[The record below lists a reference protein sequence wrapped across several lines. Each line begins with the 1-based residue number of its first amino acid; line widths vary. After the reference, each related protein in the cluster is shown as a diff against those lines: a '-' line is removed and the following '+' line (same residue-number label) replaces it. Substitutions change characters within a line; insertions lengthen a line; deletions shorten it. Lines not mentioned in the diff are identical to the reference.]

1 VRRLLPFVCV
11 VVIVDTMLYAA
22 LTPLLPHFQHAYH
35 LSKSGVGALVAA
47 YGIGVLAGAIP
58 GGVVAARRGARGAVV
73 AGLVFV
79 TVASVA
85 VALADSFG
93 LLFAARLAQG
103 FGSSLTWA
111 GGLAWLAL
119 ATPREQRGKTMGT
132 AIGAAVFG
140 AVLGPVVGAAASA
153 VGVRAAFA
161 TVAGVEALLIIV
173 VLGLEPSPREEQP
186 LRVIFGALRDREFIR
201 GLWLMTIPALLFG
214 TLNVL
219 VPLALHDRGFGP
231 GAIGALWVGAAA
243 IESVFNP
250 WLGRVSDRRGPA
262 LPARI
267 GLIGSLA
274 VSLALAATE
283 WPWLLVPLLFAAA
296 IAFGA
301 FYAPALTMVS
311 HAAENVGLAQGLS
324 FGVINAAW
332 AVGNAIGPAAGGG
345 LADLTS
351 DAVPYL
357 VGAGICG
364 ATLLLFRRLPRRS
377 APDVGYAGSPS
388 RSGTTRSR
396 NTSS

>member
-1 VRRLLPFVCV
+1 MRRLLLFVCV
-11 VVIVDTMLYAA
+11 VIVVDTMLYSA
-22 LTPLLPHFQHAYH
+22 LTPLLPHFQHAYD
-35 LSKSGVGALVAA
+35 LSKSGLGALVAA

-58 GGVVAARRGARGAVV
+58 GGVVAARRGARGAVI
-73 AGLVFV
+73 AGLILV
-79 TVASVA
+79 TLSSVA

-93 LLFAARLAQG
+93 VLFAARLAQG

-111 GGLAWLAL
+111 GALAWLAL

-132 AIGAAVFG
+132 AMGAAVFG
-140 AVLGPVVGAAASA
+140 AVLGPVVGAAASG

-161 TVAGVEALLIIV
+161 TVAGVEALLILV
-173 VLGLEPSPREEQP
+173 ALGLEPSPREEQP
-186 LRVIFGALRDREFIR
+186 LRVIFGALRDREFLR

-219 VPLALHDRGFGP
+219 APLALHERGFGA
-231 GAIGALWVGAAA
+231 GAIGGLWVAAAA

-250 WLGRVSDRRGPA
+250 WLGRVSDRLGPA

-267 GLIGSLA
+267 ALVGAAA
-274 VSLALAATE
+274 VSLGLAATE

-301 FYAPALTMVS
+301 FYAPALTMLS
-311 HAAENVGLAQGLS
+311 HTAESVGLAQGLS
-324 FGVINAAW
+324 FGVMNAAW
-332 AVGNAIGPAAGGG
+332 AIGNAIGPAAGGG

-357 VGAGICG
+357 VGAGICVATFVLVGNLGRPPTAVG
-364 ATLLLFRRLPRRS
+364 AT
-377 APDVGYAGSPS
+377 
-388 RSGTTRSR
+388 SGTDL
-396 NTSS
+396 